1 MSEVGNRCGVRS
13 NFQSRPNGSKYA
25 CDSFFSPGEDHTGG
39 TQKRESDDSDNA
51 ETGSRTVPRIIAR
64 DATFVLDEDFQRRYV
79 QLPLVRRFLA
89 EFQRQTGLGAKLVAA
104 KIPIRTIKPG
114 GKEHDFCRAV
124 CNRNACQNCY
134 KIQLALFRRLERKM
148 KPQQACCIW
157 GMIQLV
163 IPVVVAGRHIATIV
177 GGKVRIGSGGKTDF
191 EILVPRLQERG
202 FSGRLRQLRAAYH
215 RVPVFTPQQLRSTKM
230 LLDSFAQLIAH
241 CPPPRPSS
249 DPPYMVEVKQF
260 VRLHLGEPLTTRE
273 AAKALHL
280 SESYFCRLFRRLTGM
295 TFHKYVAQ
303 MRVETSRRLLLSNQ
317 QRVGE
322 VGLSAGF
329 QSISDFNRVFK
340 ASVGLTPSMFRQKHG
355 TATVRI

>member
-1 MSEVGNRCGVRS
+1 MAHARIFNPGRGDQNVLVSLPFR
-13 NFQSRPNGSKYA
+13 
-25 CDSFFSPGEDHTGG
+25 PGEDRTSG
-39 TQKRESDDSDNA
+39 TQKRKPNGSDNA

-64 DATFVLDEDFQRRYV
+64 AAAFVLDEDFQRRYV

-104 KIPIRTIKPG
+104 KMPIHAIKPG

-202 FSGRLRQLRAAYH
+202 FSGRLPSTTVRAA
-215 RVPVFTPQQLRSTKM
+215 
-230 LLDSFAQLIAH
+230 A
-241 CPPPRPSS
+241 
-249 DPPYMVEVKQF
+249 
-260 VRLHLGEPLTTRE
+260 TTSPW
-273 AAKALHL
+273 A
-280 SESYFCRLFRRLTGM
+280 
-295 TFHKYVAQ
+295 
-303 MRVETSRRLLLSNQ
+303 
-317 QRVGE
+317 
-322 VGLSAGF
+322 
-329 QSISDFNRVFK
+329 I
-340 ASVGLTPSMFRQKHG
+340 
-355 TATVRI
+355 

>member
-1 MSEVGNRCGVRS
+1 MADARIFNPGRRDQNMLKTPPFR
-13 NFQSRPNGSKYA
+13 
-25 CDSFFSPGEDHTGG
+25 PGEDRTGG
-39 TQKRESDDSDNA
+39 TQKREPNGSDNA

-64 DATFVLDEDFQRRYV
+64 DAAFVLDEGSHRRYV

-89 EFQRQTGLGAKLVAA
+89 EFQRQTGLGVKLVAA
-104 KIPIRTIKPG
+104 KIPIRAIKPG
-114 GKEHDFCRAV
+114 GKEHDFCRAM
-124 CNRNACQNCY
+124 CNRDACRNCY
-134 KIQLALFRRLERKM
+134 KVQLALFRRLEGKM

-163 IPVVVAGRHIATIV
+163 IPVVVADRHIATIV
-177 GGKVRIGSGGKTDF
+177 GGKVRIGSGGRTDF
-191 EILVPRLQERG
+191 EILVPRLRERRFG
-202 FSGRLRQLRAAYH
+202 GRLRQLRAAYH
-215 RVPVFTPQQLRSTKM
+215 RVPVLTPQQLHSATI

-241 CPPPRPSS
+241 YPLPRPSS
-249 DPPYMVEVKQF
+249 DPPYLAEVKQF
-260 VRLHLGEPLTTRE
+260 VRLHFGEPLTARE

-280 SESYFCRLFRRLTGM
+280 SGSYFCRLFRRLTGM
-295 TFHKYVAQ
+295 TFHRYVAQ

-340 ASVGLTPSMFRQKHG
+340 ASVGLTPSMFRQRHG
-355 TATVRI
+355 AATVRI